1 MTSTQSML
9 WLYIS
14 GDTPWAVLSK
24 ASEKRFPDELLTEED
39 SCADTE
45 GLVSNIKNMAKKKKG
60 GGSTDN
66 VWSVEKRFNKHIIN
80 YYN

>member
-1 MTSTQSML
+1 ML

-14 GDTPWAVLSK
+14 GDTPWAVLSQ

-39 SCADTE
+39 SWADTE
-45 GLVSNIKNMAKKKKG
+45 GLVSNIKNMAKKKK
-60 GGSTDN
+60 GSTDN

>member
-1 MTSTQSML
+1 ML

-45 GLVSNIKNMAKKKKG
+45 GLVSNIKNMAKKKRG
-60 GGSTDN
+60 GEVQIMFGLLRKDS
-66 VWSVEKRFNKHIIN
+66 IN
-80 YYN
+80 I